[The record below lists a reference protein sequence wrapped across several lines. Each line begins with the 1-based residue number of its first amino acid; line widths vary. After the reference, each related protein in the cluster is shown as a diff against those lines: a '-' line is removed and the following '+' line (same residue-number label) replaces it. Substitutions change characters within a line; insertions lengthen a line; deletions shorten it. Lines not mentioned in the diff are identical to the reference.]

1 MSVNTTRW
9 VKMQLKSGETGLD
22 GGKYNQMGDNA
33 TGVFG
38 GLVELM
44 QRVFRVLWSRCKG
57 YSGFCGEDAKGL
69 RGFVE

>member
-44 QRVFRVLWSRCKG
+44 QRVF
-57 YSGFCGEDAKGL
+57 GFCGVDAKGI